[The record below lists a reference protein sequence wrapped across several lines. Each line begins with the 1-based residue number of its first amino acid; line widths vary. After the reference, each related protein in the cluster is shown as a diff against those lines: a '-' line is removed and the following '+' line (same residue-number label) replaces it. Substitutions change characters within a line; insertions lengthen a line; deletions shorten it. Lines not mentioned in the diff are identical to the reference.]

1 MKYKTLHNRKEI
13 IMADEELEL
22 DVTQAKTSKLT
33 VILLVVLIVLVLVMG
48 GIGAWYFLSKD
59 DGGESTAS
67 EDGAAAKELKPLLY
81 QTMVPEFVVNF
92 GPGSKVRYLQVD
104 LQIATRNEEALAAVN
119 TYRPVL
125 RNDILVLLSGL
136 SFEELSERS
145 GKEAL
150 QKQLLNV
157 TNKII
162 VDAMKGAKKKD
173 GADSKDEEK
182 SAENKQADVN
192 GPIENIYFLSFI
204 MQ

>member
-1 MKYKTLHNRKEI
+1 
-13 IMADEELEL
+13 MADEELEL
-22 DVTQAKTSKLT
+22 DVTQAKGSKLT
-33 VILLVVLIVLVLVMG
+33 VILLVVLIILVLVMG
-48 GIGAWYFLSKD
+48 GVGAWYFLSKD
-59 DGGESTAS
+59 GDGGESASS
-67 EDGAAAKELKPLLY
+67 EDGAPAKELKPVLY

-104 LQIATRNEEALAAVN
+104 LQIATRSEKALAAVN

-150 QKQLLNV
+150 QKQLRNV
-157 TNKII
+157 INKVV
-162 VDAMKGAKKKD
+162 VDAMNSGKKKEKV
-173 GADSKDEEK
+173 DSKDESK
-182 SAENKQADVN
+182 ATSAEQAVVE
-192 GPIENIYFLSFI
+192 GPIENVYFLSFI

>member
-1 MKYKTLHNRKEI
+1 
-13 IMADEELEL
+13 MADEELEL

-33 VILLVVLIVLVLVMG
+33 VILLVVLIILVLVMG

-59 DGGESTAS
+59 DGGETAS
-67 EDGAAAKELKPLLY
+67 EDSTAAKELKPLLY

-104 LQIATRNEEALAAVN
+104 LQIATRSEEALAAVN

-162 VDAMKGAKKKD
+162 IDAMKGAKKKD

-182 SAENKQADVN
+182 SAENKQADVK
-192 GPIENIYFLSFI
+192 GPIENVYFLSFI